1 MPLTVYLVLT
11 AQDHKKLPN
20 ALCSFWGKIALGPV
34 ARNWEYKAVLTSLES
49 TALSYA
55 IKSGEGTTR
64 KLYFLGCIPFEDMT
78 ADSFFCSFFAV

>member
-1 MPLTVYLVLT
+1 MHCVL
-11 AQDHKKLPN
+11 
-20 ALCSFWGKIALGPV
+20 FWGKIALLGPV

>member
-1 MPLTVYLVLT
+1 MHYVL
-11 AQDHKKLPN
+11 
-20 ALCSFWGKIALGPV
+20 FWAKIALGPV

>member
-1 MPLTVYLVLT
+1 MHYVLFG
-11 AQDHKKLPN
+11 A
-20 ALCSFWGKIALGPV
+20 KIALGPV

>member
-1 MPLTVYLVLT
+1 MHYVL
-11 AQDHKKLPN
+11 
-20 ALCSFWGKIALGPV
+20 FWAKKIALGPV

-64 KLYFLGCIPFEDMT
+64 KLYFLTFPADFYIPIIFSNMNHN
-78 ADSFFCSFFAV
+78 CSIF